1 MMYQG
6 RYANRQEAVDRSVG
20 VEMADLDG
28 RPVQVRLPSGQLVWV
43 KVDAAELAEPPAPED
58 DSESGLAQ
66 DTGGHRRTR
75 RDQSD
80 QPPAETEDGIHR
92 LTGFTEAIGGIAE
105 SVWASLK
112 TTMHPDTV
120 EIEFGLDIDA
130 ATGQVVSLIA
140 DVHAS
145 SSIKVKLGW
154 ENRRDTQ
161 DPGPSRAQGGEA
173 EPTA

>member
-1 MMYQG
+1 
-6 RYANRQEAVDRSVG
+6 
-20 VEMADLDG
+20 MADIEG
-28 RPVQVRLPSGQLVWV
+28 RPVQVELPSGQLVWV
-43 KVDAAELAEPPAPED
+43 KVDAAELAQQPEAD
-58 DSESGLAQ
+58 DSEPGLAQ

-80 QPPAETEDGIHR
+80 QSDQPPAEMDGGIHR
-92 LTGFTEAIGGIAE
+92 LTGFSEAIGGIAE
-105 SVWASLK
+105 SVWTSLK

-140 DVHAS
+140 NVHAS

-154 ENRRDTQ
+154 ENKRAEEH
-161 DPGPSRAQGGEA
+161 PGPSKSQGDEA